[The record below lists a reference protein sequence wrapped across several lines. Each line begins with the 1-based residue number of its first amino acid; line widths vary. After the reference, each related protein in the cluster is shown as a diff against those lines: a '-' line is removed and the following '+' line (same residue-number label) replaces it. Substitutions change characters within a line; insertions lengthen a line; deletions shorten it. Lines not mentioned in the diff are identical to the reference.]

1 MSECFQRK
9 RLFLVV
15 VGLALGFHKRSG
27 TGLGFRVWVLGK
39 VGRDARLR
47 EWGGLTQVLRVRVGG
62 KGEAG
67 ALEQDLGF

>member
-47 EWGGLTQVLRVRVGG
+47 E
-62 KGEAG
+62 
-67 ALEQDLGF
+67 